1 MYVMYV
7 CNVCNVNDNV
17 NVNVNVM
24 YCNVCMY
31 MHTYLGLYKDVKQN
45 VIIRWK
51 WGIKPTMILGY
62 KGDKIGYNVVLE
74 I

>member
-7 CNVCNVNDNV
+7 CNVCNVNVNDNV

-31 MHTYLGLYKDVKQN
+31 VYAHIFGF
-45 VIIRWK
+45 I
-51 WGIKPTMILGY
+51 
-62 KGDKIGYNVVLE
+62 
-74 I
+74 